1 MSSKE
6 YKDAIEKDPSFEA
19 RIAAAL
25 EIEVPALKMP
35 ELPIAEDSSFEE
47 RIASA
52 LEIDVPELEMPELPE
67 IDTANVTALPR
78 RRFSAPQWL
87 AVAATVAVVAVLG
100 FRTLG
105 VDSAYPS
112 LADEIVA
119 HLDHEPYS
127 LVVTDVPV
135 NERRLSRVVP
145 ASLADM
151 NHDAGLITYAQTCII
166 NGKYVP
172 HLVIQGQHGPVT
184 ILLMPD
190 EEISGPQSL
199 TGHSVNGV
207 ILPVGDGSIAIIGE
221 AGEDLEPI
229 EQNLRDS
236 VRWDT
241 T

>member
-1 MSSKE
+1 MTATGGFEMSSEE
-6 YKDAIEKDPSFEA
+6 YKEVVEKDPSFEA

-25 EIEVPALKMP
+25 EIEVPP
-35 ELPIAEDSSFEE
+35 
-47 RIASA
+47 
-52 LEIDVPELEMPELPE
+52 LEMPELPE

-105 VDSAYPS
+105 VDSTYPS

-135 NERRLSRVVP
+135 SDSRLNRIVP
-145 ASLADM
+145 ASVATM
-151 NHDAGLITYAQTCII
+151 NHDAGLITYAQSCEI
-166 NGKYVP
+166 NGKTVP
-172 HLVIQGQHGPVT
+172 HLVIQGERGPVT
-184 ILLMPD
+184 IILMPD
-190 EEISGPQSL
+190 EKVSGPQSL
-199 TGHSVNGV
+199 SGRSINGV

-221 AGEDLEPI
+221 DGENLEPI
-229 EQNLRDS
+229 EQNLRNS
-236 VRWDT
+236 VRWST